1 MGNCDQECDFA
12 SLKKKRKRETRDV
25 VDVFWKHQPETVSV
39 YFRLRASSWARL
51 IWHISIIFLK
61 HSSASFRMQSAH
73 QQWWLTPLPAL
84 LAPGHVS
91 GMEGSSGEVCGGKQL
106 IPHSLSIPKDDR
118 SLEWF
123 VKSTAMLTRLAE
135 CKQLR
140 RQSWKIC
147 NFKSER
153 SGSGTWKEVHLDKV
167 KPSRSWNPPKRWWWS
182 W

>member
-1 MGNCDQECDFA
+1 MQRPAFKASPNLFFPCVSSFISFARCGSGSCGLEIMEFLYTLTHKTGN
-12 SLKKKRKRETRDV
+12 L
-25 VDVFWKHQPETVSV
+25 
-39 YFRLRASSWARL
+39 
-51 IWHISIIFLK
+51 SIIFLK

-106 IPHSLSIPKDDR
+106 IPHSLSIPKDGC

-140 RQSWKIC
+140 RQSCKIC